1 MRNTKETKKMNSWLA
16 PIYSGIIS
24 LLLGYAV
31 ARIKSLKN
39 NFEKERSA
47 AAKESKLIKE
57 SLGALLRNDMFAIY
71 EKYKGDDLIP
81 LQTQEE
87 MESLWQAYHGL
98 GFNHA
103 GDTIHSEIMAKK
115 PIVVR

>member
-1 MRNTKETKKMNSWLA
+1 MSSWLA

-31 ARIKSLKN
+31 ARVKSLRKRADDA
-39 NFEKERSA
+39 KDA
-47 AAKESKLIKE
+47 ADTEYRLVRE

-71 EKYKGDDLIP
+71 EKYKGDEHVP

-98 GFNHA
+98 CFNHA
-103 GDTIHSEIMAKK
+103 GDTIHAEIMVKK